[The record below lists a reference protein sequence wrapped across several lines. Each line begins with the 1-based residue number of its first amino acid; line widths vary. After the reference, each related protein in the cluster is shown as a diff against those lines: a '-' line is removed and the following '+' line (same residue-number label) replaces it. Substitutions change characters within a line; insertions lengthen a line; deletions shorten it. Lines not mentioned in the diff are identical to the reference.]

1 LVEKLKSLRQI
12 HDLALAAKGK
22 DSEDANKM
30 YNLSLITSNYS
41 RQQMIRADTKY
52 KKVAS
57 RLKTELMGRYVLYT
71 PSDTGMP
78 SGFVVGIRYVIT
90 DFKSNSN

>member
-1 LVEKLKSLRQI
+1 
-12 HDLALAAKGK
+12 
-22 DSEDANKM
+22 
-30 YNLSLITSNYS
+30 
-41 RQQMIRADTKY
+41 MIRADTKY